1 MTAERSVT
9 ATYSK
14 TFTDDPL
21 TAKATF
27 VKAKHFLEALEAI
40 NTLRQ
45 RNGLGTISFTAPIPA
60 AGVPIS
66 AKDMI
71 TLQTGINAVY
81 DALGRTRPTFD
92 SIVPRVTV
100 VGKRQMEQVRNAIRA
115 VESLSTN

>member
-1 MTAERSVT
+1 MTADRSVT

-21 TAKATF
+21 TAKVTF
-27 VKAKHFLEALEAI
+27 VKAKHFTEALEAI

-60 AGVPIS
+60 VGGTIS
-66 AKDMI
+66 RNHMI
-71 TLQTGINAVY
+71 TLQTGINAIY
-81 DALGRTRPTFD
+81 DALGRTRSTFD
-92 SIVPRVTV
+92 AIVARVTV

-115 VESLSTN
+115 VETVPTQ